1 MALEF
6 PAYNPYTGRMS
17 FFQDASLKGGV
28 ADLFGYMREQRGG
41 RLLILLLACV
51 PTATIITMFYFDAK
65 DKATPPPPTVTY
77 FESWPADRSVEESLA
92 AIREH
97 QKTKDAMRAREREAY
112 KALGSVVGMDVETLD
127 AEAQKEEAER
137 RAKAEAEIAAR
148 VGASK

>member
-1 MALEF
+1 
-6 PAYNPYTGRMS
+6 MS
-17 FFQDASLKGGV
+17 FFKDASVKGGI

-51 PTATIITMFYFDAK
+51 PTATIIAMFYFDAM

-92 AIREH
+92 AIREY
-97 QKTKDAMRAREREAY
+97 QKKKDAMRAREREAY
-112 KALGSVVGMDVETLD
+112 KALGSAVGMDVEKLD
-127 AEAQKEEAER
+127 AEAQKDDAER

>member
-1 MALEF
+1 MGC
-6 PAYNPYTGRMS
+6 NPYTGRMS
-17 FFQDASLKGGV
+17 FFKDASVEGGM

-65 DKATPPPPTVTY
+65 DKATPPSPTVTY

-92 AIREH
+92 AIREY
-97 QKTKDAMRAREREAY
+97 QKKKDAMRAREREAY
-112 KALGSVVGMDVETLD
+112 KALGSAVGMDVETLD
-127 AEAQKEEAER
+127 AEAQKDEAER
-137 RAKAEAEIAAR
+137 RAKAEANIAAR

>member
-1 MALEF
+1 
-6 PAYNPYTGRMS
+6 MS

-92 AIREH
+92 AIREN
-97 QKTKDAMRAREREAY
+97 QKEKDAMRQRERDAY
-112 KALGSVVGMDVETLD
+112 KALGRVVGMDVDKLD
-127 AEAQKEEAER
+127 EE
-137 RAKAEAEIAAR
+137 AKAEELKKRAEAEADIAAR
-148 VGASK
+148 VGASE